1 MRRDKTA
8 DSHAA
13 MLKILRSLAAWGL
26 RQGVAFGA
34 AERLLRVAYAHAGC
48 DLAHPGNKP
57 KQVNA
62 RKIGEL
68 TGLIR
73 QSVRALLCEK
83 EDSEALNRARS
94 LQRAQRILWG
104 WHNDRKFHNPD
115 GTPALLPLQGPKS
128 FSELC
133 RLHSGDGGV
142 ESKLQTLLAAKAV
155 RQRRDGLLQVTRK
168 TFATS
173 RMDAAGIA
181 AFGQIMSE
189 HVDSFRA
196 NSERQEGEQLYSRRI
211 VSRELDKDAADMLLI
226 RLSERA
232 DAFGDRIETDW
243 TDEAHAPSPD
253 SQGLHPPYVLQMYLT
268 RMQTA
273 GEEPGGDEEA
283 ARGES
288 AEPSQSG
295 RRSKRR
301 TKRKRSHQ

>member
-13 MLKILRSLAAWGL
+13 MRKILRSLAAWGL
-26 RQGVAFGA
+26 RHGVAFGA
-34 AERLLRVAYAHAGC
+34 AEHLLRVGYAQAGC
-48 DLAHPGNKP
+48 DLAHPGSKP

-115 GTPALLPLQGPKS
+115 GTPALIPLRGPKS

-189 HVDSFRA
+189 HVDSFQA
-196 NSERQEGEQLYSRRI
+196 NSERPEGEQLYSRRI
-211 VSRELDKDAADMLLI
+211 ESRELDKDAAEMLLI

-232 DAFGDRIETDW
+232 DAFGDRIELDW
-243 TDEAHAPSPD
+243 TDEAHAPGPD
-253 SQGLHPPYVLQMYLT
+253 SHGRHPRYVLQMYLT
-268 RMQTA
+268 PLQTA
-273 GEEPGGDEEA
+273 GEPGDDEEA
-283 ARGES
+283 APRES
-288 AEPSQSG
+288 AEPSESG
-295 RRSKRR
+295 RQSKRK